1 MNSAKISKNTNFCD
15 EISKNDMKNNNFIK
29 L

>member
-1 MNSAKISKNTNFCD
+1 MNSAKISKNTNFRD